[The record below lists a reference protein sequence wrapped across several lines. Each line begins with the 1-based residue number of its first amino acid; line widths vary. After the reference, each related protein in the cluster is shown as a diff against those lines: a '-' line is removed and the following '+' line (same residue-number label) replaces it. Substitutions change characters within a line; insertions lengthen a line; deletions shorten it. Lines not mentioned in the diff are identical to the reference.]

1 MFKIVLLDIQS
12 QLEVF
17 DDGHNHTPCKSHR
30 VNVVRNEVHVK
41 CLNRDIIH
49 A

>member
-17 DDGHNHTPCKSHR
+17 DDGHNHTPCKSHHL
-30 VNVVRNEVHVK
+30 NEQS
-41 CLNRDIIH
+41 NFIIITS
-49 A
+49 